1 MTAHILIV
9 GRGPSGTLAANR
21 LRLAYDGDGVEITV
35 VDRSGLGPRDPESEL
50 LTAIGLY
57 GPGTLRAPEHRDL
70 RDGIRTRHAEAVTL
84 APDREE
90 ATLADGTALAYDVLV
105 VATGAPSPA
114 QPRTGFAARA
124 GLCDSRGH
132 VVVDPRTQ
140 RSPARPRVFAIGSAT
155 RLPTGRVAQ
164 AETLVREVRPVLA
177 AAAGASPSGDR
188 WSAAGP
194 A

>member
-1 MTAHILIV
+1 MTTHILIV

-35 VDRSGLGPRDPESEL
+35 VDRSGPARDPEIEL

-70 RDGIRTRHAEAVTL
+70 RDGIRPRHAEAVTL

-90 ATLADGTALAYDVLV
+90 ATLTDGTALAYDILV
-105 VATGAPSPA
+105 VATGAPPPA

-124 GLCDSRGH
+124 GLCDSRGY
-132 VVVDPRTQ
+132 VVVDPHTQ
-140 RSPARPRVFAIGSAT
+140 RSPARPRVFALGGAT

-164 AETLVREVRPVLA
+164 AETLVRQVRAVLA
-177 AAAGASPSGDR
+177 DAAGAAPNGDR